1 MAPAPCHLHPL
12 KACTFL
18 IKFKVVPWVYG
29 VFVHHKLAKGGY
41 VVVKATPTQSA
52 MAMVPL
58 IPLGAPELARCTW
71 WHQLKF
77 YQSGP
82 VEPHVP
88 LGPMAMVRGPCK
100 PFGNSWHGAWRG
112 VAQNMDATLAPP
124 VAAMAPTQIC
134 KFCGGGGG
142 GMGGAR

>member
-1 MAPAPCHLHPL
+1 M
-12 KACTFL
+12 
-18 IKFKVVPWVYG
+18 YG
-29 VFVHHKLAKGGY
+29 VFVHHKLAKGGH
-41 VVVKATPTQSA
+41 VVAKAIPTQSA

-77 YQSGP
+77 YQSGS

-88 LGPMAMVRGPCK
+88 LAMVRGPCK
-100 PFGNSWHGAWRG
+100 PFGNSWHGAWQG